1 MLTGI
6 GLGTNAFAGAQ
17 GCQPSHLPAGGCA
30 LDRGRIVVSLSAPAL
45 VADFAPA
52 DRRGAY
58 QGTYQLAW
66 AVAST
71 VAPMLGSLVLA
82 RLGAPAL
89 WLGCLAVCLLAATL
103 HLRSTAR
110 RPLS

>member
-1 MLTGI
+1 MSLFRRYGWATVLLFVYLLAAVLWTTGEI
-6 GLGTNAFAGAQ
+6 G
-17 GCQPSHLPAGGCA
+17 
-30 LDRGRIVVSLSAPAL
+30 VSSSSPAL

-71 VAPMLGSLVLA
+71 VAPTLGSLVLA
-82 RLGAPAL
+82 RRGAPAL
-89 WLGCLAVCLLAATL
+89 WLGCLAVCLVAAAL
-103 HLRSTAR
+103 HLRTTAGHQR
-110 RPLS
+110 A